1 MNENTEAQTN
11 ISPDYPLNFLLAV
24 DNKYRT
30 YYIPADIDET
40 IEYLLHIIFS
50 NTPNDADILRKHFKY
65 GKTYTDIEQKQWRGS
80 RNILRSLPKA

>member
-30 YYIPADIDET
+30 YYIPAE
-40 IEYLLHIIFS
+40 LH
-50 NTPNDADILRKHFKY
+50 
-65 GKTYTDIEQKQWRGS
+65 Q
-80 RNILRSLPKA
+80 

>member
-30 YYIPADIDET
+30 YYIPADIAA
-40 IEYLLHIIFS
+40 H
-50 NTPNDADILRKHFKY
+50 HFLQHA
-65 GKTYTDIEQKQWRGS
+65 E
-80 RNILRSLPKA
+80 